1 MVGSEWRP
9 ITLVILLGV
18 LTMIGIRIWFHRE
31 YQFLKDSAV
40 TVAEV
45 EDIEDTGQKHYL
57 TLRFEPGKKEAAAP
71 HPEIVTAEVHTDSP
85 AFNEELHPGD
95 LVSVLYEPGNP
106 EHVEVVEQEHLTKA
120 K

>member
-1 MVGSEWRP
+1 MHDFGARIRPDEITPELRNQLVGDNRLSEALLQCATFIGAVAISLLLSLVYRWHGEIVGSEWRP

-57 TLRFEPGKKEAAAP
+57 TLR
-71 HPEIVTAEVHTDSP
+71 
-85 AFNEELHPGD
+85 
-95 LVSVLYEPGNP
+95 
-106 EHVEVVEQEHLTKA
+106 
-120 K
+120 

>member
-1 MVGSEWRP
+1 MATNHSSYSPRRPHHEWHSD
-9 ITLVILLGV
+9 LVPP
-18 LTMIGIRIWFHRE
+18 GIPVPE
-31 YQFLKDSAV
+31 DSAV
-40 TVAEV
+40 TVAGV
-45 EDIEDTGQKHYL
+45 DDIEDTGQKHYL